1 MKLSI
6 LLIDKKG
13 VLPMMNTEIIKVA
26 IGLLSEYIPTN
37 WDVFQDK
44 KGTTHFWYE
53 VPLRSNMDN
62 LFVKVIGGKAIVA
75 NFYGKEI
82 VAPTREL
89 QTIIAELEKV
99 SKLKGE
105 GALRRFAEICTEF
118 GRAGFVGAEEYLNEE
133 CVVATLLWEELLREG
148 YSWQTLY
155 QLKKDAFA
163 IGEDSVICP
172 SSYVETELE
181 SAIWR
186 AAGWAA

>member
-1 MKLSI
+1 
-6 LLIDKKG
+6 
-13 VLPMMNTEIIKVA
+13 MMNTEIIKVA

-75 NFYGKEI
+75 DFYGKEI

-118 GRAGFVGAEEYLNEE
+118 GRAEFVGAEEYLNEE

-148 YSWQTLY
+148 YSWQALY

-163 IGEDSVICP
+163 IGVDDLIIPNV
-172 SSYVETELE
+172 SSKQYLE
-181 SAIWR
+181 EAIWR
-186 AAGWAA
+186 ATGWVA

>member
-1 MKLSI
+1 
-6 LLIDKKG
+6 
-13 VLPMMNTEIIKVA
+13 MNTEIIKVA
-26 IGLLSEYIPTN
+26 IGLLSDYIPTN

-62 LFVKVIGGKAIVA
+62 LFVKVIDGKAIVA
-75 NFYGKEI
+75 DFYGKEV

-105 GALRRFAEICTEF
+105 SALRRFAEICTEF
-118 GRAGFVGAEEYLNEE
+118 GRAGFIGVEESLNEE

-155 QLKKDAFA
+155 QLKEDAFA
-163 IGEDSVICP
+163 IGVDDFIIPNVVFEQ
-172 SSYVETELE
+172 YLE
-181 SAIWR
+181 EAIWR
-186 AAGWAA
+186 AAGWVA